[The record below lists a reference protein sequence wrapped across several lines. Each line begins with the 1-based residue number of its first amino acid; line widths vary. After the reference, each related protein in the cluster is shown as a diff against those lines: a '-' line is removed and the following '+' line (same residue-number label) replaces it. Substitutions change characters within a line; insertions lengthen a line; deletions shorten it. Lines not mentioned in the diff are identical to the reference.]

1 MRVLVTG
8 AKGQL
13 GYDIVK
19 RLELQNIENL
29 GIGRD
34 EIDITDKQAT
44 IRFIGEYKPN
54 VVIHC
59 AAYTSVD
66 KAEEEKEKCYSI
78 NVNGTRHIAEAC
90 SNVDAAMVYISTDY
104 VFNGDNKEP
113 YEIGHTPDPICYYGQ
128 TKYFGELEVKKYLKK
143 YYIVRISWVF
153 GQNGSNFVKTMLNL
167 GKRRSEIRVVA
178 DQIGSPTYTYDA
190 AKMIYNLIAAGKY
203 GTYHCT
209 NEGFCSWYEF
219 AKEIF
224 RLAGYDIAV
233 TPICSGEYHIKAKRP
248 GSSRLSKH
256 SLDVN
261 GLERLPEW
269 KDALKRFLNEICLNK
284 KRI

>member
-29 GIGRD
+29 GIGR
-34 EIDITDKQAT
+34 EEVDITDKQAT
-44 IRFIGEYKPN
+44 IRFISEYKPN

-66 KAEEEKEKCYSI
+66 KAEDEKEKCYSI
-78 NVNGTRHIAEAC
+78 NVSGTSHIAEAC
-90 SNVDAAMVYISTDY
+90 SKVDAALVYISTDY

-113 YEIGHTPDPICYYGQ
+113 YETGHIPDPICYYGK
-128 TKYFGELEVKKYLKK
+128 TKYFGELEVKKYLNK
-143 YYIVRISWVF
+143 YYIVRVSWVF

-167 GKRRSEIRVVA
+167 GKQRSEIKVVI
-178 DQIGSPTYTYDA
+178 DQIGSPTYTHDA
-190 AKMIYNLIAAGKY
+190 AKMICKLISTGKY

-209 NEGFCSWYEF
+209 NEGFCSWYEV

-224 RLAGYDIAV
+224 RLASYDTAV
-233 TPICSGEYHIKAKRP
+233 IPICSGEYLANAKRP
-248 GSSRLSKH
+248 KSSWLSKH

-261 GLERLPEW
+261 ELERLPEW
-269 KDALKRFLNEICLNK
+269 KDALKRFLNEIYLK
-284 KRI
+284 K

>member
-13 GYDIVK
+13 GYDIVQQ
-19 RLELQNIENL
+19 LELQNIENL
-29 GIGRD
+29 GIGRN

-66 KAEEEKEKCYSI
+66 KAEDEKEKCYST
-78 NVNGTRHIAEAC
+78 NVNGTSYIAEAC
-90 SNVDAAMVYISTDY
+90 SKVDAAMVYISTDY
-104 VFNGDNKEP
+104 VFNGDNKDP
-113 YEIGHTPDPICYYGQ
+113 YETSHIPNPICYYGQ
-128 TKYFGELEVKKYLKK
+128 TKYFGELEVKKYLEK
-143 YYIVRISWVF
+143 YYIVRVSWVF
-153 GQNGSNFVKTMLNL
+153 GQNGCNFVKTMLNL
-167 GKRRSEIRVVA
+167 GKQRSEIKVVA
-178 DQIGSPTYTYDA
+178 DQIGSPTYTLDA
-190 AKMIYNLIAAGKY
+190 AKMICKLFTTGKY

-224 RLAGYDIAV
+224 RLVRYDTAV
-233 TPICSGEYHIKAKRP
+233 IPICSGDYPVKAKRP
-248 GSSRLSKH
+248 KSSRLSKH
-256 SLDVN
+256 SLDVD

-269 KDALKRFLNEICLNK
+269 KDALERFLKEICLK
-284 KRI
+284 K